1 MIECNPLTLKASS
14 LNNRRSERPADMSEM
29 ITSTLRS
36 ALWDACVEHWSKKG
50 SPSMLMGHPIGVHV
64 SSSRP
69 GGTMHPR
76 FLDKPSERVRVLSG
90 DAFSVLCP
98 ACYKGGKL

>member
-1 MIECNPLTLKASS
+1 MIECNPLTLKASP

-29 ITSTLRS
+29 ITSTL
-36 ALWDACVEHWSKKG
+36 KG

-69 GGTMHPR
+69 GGTTHPR
-76 FLDKPSERVRVLSG
+76 LLSG

-98 ACYKGGKL
+98 ACYKGGKLKSRITESAYVRTGSMTE

>member
-29 ITSTLRS
+29 ITSTL
-36 ALWDACVEHWSKKG
+36 KG
-50 SPSMLMGHPIGVHV
+50 SPSMLVGHPIGVHV

-69 GGTMHPR
+69 GGTTHPR
-76 FLDKPSERVRVLSG
+76 LLSG

>member
-1 MIECNPLTLKASS
+1 MIECNPLTLEASS
-14 LNNRRSERPADMSEM
+14 LKTRTCSLGLSKSRRSERPADMSEM
-29 ITSTLRS
+29 ITSTL
-36 ALWDACVEHWSKKG
+36 KG

-64 SSSRP
+64 SSSRS
-69 GGTMHPR
+69 GGTTHPR
-76 FLDKPSERVRVLSG
+76 LLSG

>member
-29 ITSTLRS
+29 ITSTL
-36 ALWDACVEHWSKKG
+36 HG

-64 SSSRP
+64 SSCRP

-98 ACYKGGKL
+98 ACYKDGKL